1 MNQDI
6 RFSRNLW
13 VLGGFFI
20 ILSLGFLFYVQS
32 EKRIDFA
39 NEQRYQSLSLAEE
52 LSQTSDDL
60 TNMVRNYVVT
70 GKPRYKLNYNAIL
83 AIRNGEQA
91 APSGYTRNYWNV
103 LNDSEPVPAPPG
115 QPGVALLDK
124 LRQLGVSEQEFALLA
139 EAKANSDALTFIE
152 LEAMRLVELPGA
164 DHAANR
170 AKAIE
175 LLFDPTYLEAKARIM
190 RPIDDFRE
198 LQDQRT
204 HQAVAAAENV
214 ALLYRWLFMALGL
227 SLMLMLWVTHNVLR
241 KIMGGSVEQI
251 YTLISKIGRGEF
263 SDVIEVSAKQEG
275 SMLAC
280 LAETLHQ
287 LRELEQE
294 RHRSNDALRIAATAF
309 ESQEGIFVTDADSV
323 ILRVN
328 RAFTNLVGYSAEE
341 IVGNRPGMFKSGR
354 HDERFFAEMW
364 RSIHETGSWQGEIWA
379 RRKNGEIF
387 PGWLSM
393 TAVTDDFGRVCN
405 YVGTQTDITER
416 KQADDV
422 IKNLAFYDHLTQL
435 PNRRLLLDR
444 LQQLVASLSRNDRHG
459 ALMFIDLD
467 NFKTLNDTLGHDIG
481 DLMLQQVATRLSS
494 CVREDDTVAR
504 LGGDEFVV
512 MLANLSSSKQDAGMQ
527 AEAVSEKVLASV
539 TAAYDLAGHE
549 YMISPSIG
557 ITLIS
562 DHEGTVEDLLRQAD
576 IAMYQAKAAG
586 RNTVRFFDPQM
597 QAVIHARAALEI
609 DMREAVW
616 RHEFVLYYQ
625 PQVDSGGRLLGAEAL
640 VRWQHPQRGMVSPA
654 EFIPLAEECGLIL
667 PIGHWVLETAC
678 NQLVVWADD
687 PLTEHLSLA
696 VNVSARQLSSPNFV
710 TEVLA
715 LLRHTGANPAR
726 LKLELTEGL
735 LLQNTEDVIE
745 KMLVLKAHG
754 VGFSL
759 DDFGTGYSSLSYLKR
774 LPLDQLKIDQS
785 FVRDVLADPNDA
797 AIACTIVALA
807 QSLGLAVI
815 AEGVETAEQRD
826 FLAENGCHTY
836 QGYFFGRPGPAEA
849 LQGML

>member
-13 VLGGFFI
+13 ALGGFFI
-20 ILSLGFLFYVQS
+20 VVALGFLFYVRA
-32 EKRIDFA
+32 EKQIDRT
-39 NEQRYQSLSLAEE
+39 NEQRYQLMSLAEE
-52 LSQTSDDL
+52 LSQSSEDL
-60 TNMVRNYVVT
+60 TNMARNYVVT
-70 GKPRYKLNYNAIL
+70 GKQRYKLNYNAIL
-83 AIRNGEQA
+83 AIRNGQQA
-91 APSGYTRNYWNV
+91 PPSGYCQNYWSI
-103 LNDSEPVPAPPG
+103 LHDSEPVPPPPG
-115 QPGVALLDK
+115 QPGVALLK
-124 LRQLGVSEQEFALLA
+124 RLRDVGVPEQEFALLA
-139 EAKANSDALTFIE
+139 EAKANSDALTPIE
-152 LEAMRLVELPGA
+152 REAMRQIELPGA
-164 DHAANR
+164 DLAANR

-175 LLFDPTYLEAKARIM
+175 LLFNPAYLEAKARIM
-190 RPIDDFRE
+190 RPINDFRE

-204 HQAVAAAENV
+204 HQAVAVARNV
-214 ALLYRWLFMALGL
+214 ALLYRWLFVTLGL
-227 SLMLMLWVTHNVLR
+227 GLMLMLWVTHNVLR
-241 KIMGGSVEQI
+241 KIMGGSVERI
-251 YTLISKIGRGEF
+251 YTLISKIGWGEF
-263 SDVIEVSAKQEG
+263 SEVIEVQPQQEG

-280 LAETLHQ
+280 LAETMHK
-287 LRELEQE
+287 LRRLEQE
-294 RHRSNDALRIAATAF
+294 RHRADEALRIAATAF
-309 ESQEGIFVTDADSV
+309 ESQEGMFVTDASKI

-328 RAFTNLVGYSAEE
+328 NAFARLLGYSVAE
-341 IVGNRPGMFKSGR
+341 IVGNHPDMFQSGR
-354 HDERFFAEMW
+354 HDAHFFAQLW
-364 RSIHETGSWQGEIWA
+364 RSVDEAGSWQGEIWT

-393 TAVTDDFGRVCN
+393 TAVTDELGRVCN
-405 YVGTQTDITER
+405 YVGTQIDITER
-416 KQADDV
+416 KQAEDV

-444 LQQLVASLSRNDRHG
+444 LQQLVAALSRNQRHG

-467 NFKTLNDTLGHDIG
+467 NFKTLNDTLGHDFG
-481 DLMLQQVATRLSS
+481 DLLLQQVATRLSS

-512 MLANLSSSKQDAGMQ
+512 MLANLSPSRQEAAMQ
-527 AEAVSEKVLASV
+527 AEAVSEKVLATTTV
-539 TAAYDLAGHE
+539 PYDLAGHE
-549 YMISPSIG
+549 YLISPSIG
-557 ITLIS
+557 ITLIGG
-562 DHEGTVEDLLRQAD
+562 HEGTVEDLLRQAD

-597 QAVIHARAALEI
+597 QAAIHARAALEI
-609 DMREAVW
+609 DLREAVW
-616 RHEFVLYYQ
+616 RHDFVLYYQ
-625 PQVDSGGRLLGAEAL
+625 PQVASSGRLLGAEAL
-640 VRWQHPQRGMVSPA
+640 VRWQHPKRGMVSPA

-678 NQLVVWADD
+678 KQLAVWAANPQTE
-687 PLTEHLSLA
+687 PLLLA

-715 LLRHTGANPAR
+715 LLQYTGANPAR

-735 LLQNTEDVIE
+735 LLQNTEDVIA
-745 KMLVLKAHG
+745 KMLALKAYG

-797 AIACTIVALA
+797 AIACTVVALA
-807 QSLGLAVI
+807 KSLGLTVI

-849 LQGML
+849 LLDML